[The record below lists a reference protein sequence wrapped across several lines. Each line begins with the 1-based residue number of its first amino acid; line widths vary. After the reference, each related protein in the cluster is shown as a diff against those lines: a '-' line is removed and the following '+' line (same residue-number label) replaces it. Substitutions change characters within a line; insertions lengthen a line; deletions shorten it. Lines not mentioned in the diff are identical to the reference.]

1 MSRVPSS
8 CHSLLQGPLPS
19 VLQGHLSPCSAEPPA
34 PCLQGPLSPL
44 PSEPCPPSASTGNP
58 VPLFAGAPAAV
69 SRASCS
75 PFYRALCP
83 PWFAG
88 TLVPISADPLSPHLA
103 EPKGDS
109 QACPPSTD
117 EDPEAGQEQ
126 AVRPNPWERVHAI
139 ISTHG
144 ETEAGKGSTAAHTP
158 GTAAVRQAGAS
169 GRTCSWG
176 SPRTPC
182 KLSIG
187 AFPLN
192 PS

>member
-1 MSRVPSS
+1 MS
-8 CHSLLQGPLPS
+8 LPS
-19 VLQGHLSPCSAEPPA
+19 AGTLALSSS
-34 PCLQGPLSPL
+34 GP
-44 PSEPCPPSASTGNP
+44 P
-58 VPLFAGAPAAV
+58 VPLLC
-69 SRASCS
+69 RASCS
-75 PFYRALCP
+75 LSAGTPVPSTFRALSPLSIYRKPCP
-83 PWFAG
+83 PFCRG
-88 TLVPISADPLSPHLA
+88 PCCFLQSLLFPLLQSPVSPPVCRDPCPHLCRPPVPHLA

-117 EDPEAGQEQ
+117 EDPEADQE
-126 AVRPNPWERVHAI
+126 PNPWERVRTV

-144 ETEAGKGSTAAHTP
+144 ETEAGKGSTAAHAP

-182 KLSIG
+182 KLSID